1 MPVISSL
8 WGCKRDCYCN
18 NNRATATC
26 NQPHGCSNW
35 NTQECLNPVY
45 LPTAEISN
53 CSRNPVQCLI
63 SRLKRTV
70 SGETDGPSPCC
81 WGPRFLDDC
90 PPWCLFRSFLKTLRE
105 RSLQTNKSTR
115 QLCENWCEDVII
127 NPFNQSR
134 AAHNLAPGCGR
145 GKCCIETEETSV
157 KVATRNIEVN
167 RKAICISLEHFPF
180 KR

>member
-1 MPVISSL
+1 MSLKKPSPTLFVLETLSVSHFLLPLSWRQYSDKNTAWQLQQPVISSL

-26 NQPHGCSNW
+26 NQPHGCSNC

-53 CSRNPVQCLI
+53 CSRNPVQFLI

-81 WGPRFLDDC
+81 WGPRFLVDC

-127 NPFNQSR
+127 NPFN
-134 AAHNLAPGCGR
+134 
-145 GKCCIETEETSV
+145 
-157 KVATRNIEVN
+157 
-167 RKAICISLEHFPF
+167 
-180 KR
+180 